1 MSGLQSHPGQGNL
14 ACSTWFLPPSDL
26 IQVLGPSLPT
36 GRWRGGDGPQVPL
49 AGCAC
54 SRLLSPPQGKSPR
67 DICALDP
74 CLEQGQLSRNKT
86 GSHPA
91 THCFPTQLSRVLLDS
106 QYATEAP
113 LPAAPAAAAVPPA
126 QTSAWGCFLEPP
138 SLHDAR
144 SGTSLLHGPNTRTIQ
159 LIRTNSQHRP
169 MNKQVFEKGHLL
181 IRKITP
187 STDE

>member
-1 MSGLQSHPGQGNL
+1 ML